1 MSSEI
6 IGYVT
11 ELKELCVEIKKHA
24 TELKKF
30 RKRKDELEK
39 KIEAFLVE
47 KDQPGVKYRDVAVIL
62 EKNKYK
68 RIPKKKEQKKM
79 DCINVLTHYGIG
91 NAEKILSE
99 IIETMKGD
107 EVPKNSIRLKEISK
121 YSNIVLPNR

>member
-6 IGYVT
+6 IAYVT
-11 ELKELCVEIKKHA
+11 ELKELWVEIKKHS
-24 TELKKF
+24 TELKRF

-39 KIEAFLVE
+39 KIEEFLVE

-68 RIPKKKEQKKM
+68 RIPKKKEQKKT
-79 DCINVLTHYGIG
+79 DCINVLTHYGIS

>member
-6 IGYVT
+6 IACVT
-11 ELKELCVEIKKHA
+11 ELKELCVEIKKYA

-68 RIPKKKEQKKM
+68 RVPKKKEQKKT

>member
-11 ELKELCVEIKKHA
+11 ELKDLWVEIKKHS

-39 KIEAFLVE
+39 KIEEFLVE

-121 YSNIVLPNR
+121 YSNIVLPK

>member
-11 ELKELCVEIKKHA
+11 ELKELCVQIKKHS

-39 KIEAFLVE
+39 KIEEFLVE

-68 RIPKKKEQKKM
+68 RVPKKKEQKKM

-107 EVPKNSIRLKEISK
+107 EVPKNSIRLKEINK